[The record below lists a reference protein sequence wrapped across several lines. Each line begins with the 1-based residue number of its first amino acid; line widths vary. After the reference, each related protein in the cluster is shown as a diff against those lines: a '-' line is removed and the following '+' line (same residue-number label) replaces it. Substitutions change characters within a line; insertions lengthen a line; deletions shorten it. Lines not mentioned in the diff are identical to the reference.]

1 MNEHA
6 RTHLHTQFTAGIIQ
20 MQEIVKQS
28 VVLNLVMTL
37 EFLHGSQTVCQKGKL
52 DMDENR
58 DKLYLAGHKG
68 TFKIHKPKL
77 CSY

>member
-6 RTHLHTQFTAGIIQ
+6 RTYLHTQFTAGIIQ
-20 MQEIVKQS
+20 VQEIVKQS

-37 EFLHGSQTVCQKGKL
+37 EFLQVSQTVCQNRKL
-52 DMDENR
+52 GMDENR

-68 TFKIHKPKL
+68 TFKAHKLKL